1 VKILSKPQIVVKV
14 VVLGDPQVGK
24 TALVDR
30 FSTGSFEN
38 DYKLTLGVNIT
49 IRRITIG
56 DTEIAF
62 QIHDIAGHAFFSE
75 VRPNF
80 YIGSGGAILVYD
92 VTRPE
97 TLPALNEWKDE
108 FYKNCDKDNPI
119 VILGNKTDLLE
130 DRSKLVSGEDFAQKT
145 DTVHFGTSAKDGSNV
160 QTAFETIARKIIRDE
175 AEYKNQ

>member
-1 VKILSKPQIVVKV
+1 MSKAQIVVKV
-14 VVLGDPQVGK
+14 VVLGDPAVGK

-30 FSTGSFEN
+30 VSTGSFES

-92 VTRPE
+92 ITRPE
-97 TLPALNEWKDE
+97 TLPSLTEWMDE
-108 FYKNCDKDNPI
+108 FHKNCKNNSPI
-119 VILGNKTDLLE
+119 VILGNKTDLIE
-130 DRSKLVSGEDFAQKT
+130 DRSKLVLGEEFAQKAGST
-145 DTVHFGTSAKDGSNV
+145 HFGTSAKDGSNV
-160 QTAFETIARKIIRDE
+160 QTAFETIAKKIIHDE
-175 AEYKNQ
+175 AEQEQ

>member
-1 VKILSKPQIVVKV
+1 MSKPQIVVKV

-30 FSTGSFEN
+30 FSTGSFAN

-80 YIGSGGAILVYD
+80 YIGSGGAVLVYD
-92 VTRPE
+92 LTRPE
-97 TLPALNEWKDE
+97 TLPSLTEWRNE
-108 FYKNCDKDNPI
+108 FYRNCDETSPV
-119 VILGNKTDLLE
+119 VILGNKTDLME
-130 DRSKLVSGEDFAQKT
+130 DRSKLTYGEEFAQEAGT
-145 DTVHFGTSAKDGSNV
+145 THFGTSAKDGSNV
-160 QTAFETIARKIIRDE
+160 QTAFETIARKIIQDD
-175 AEYKNQ
+175 KFHDFD

>member
-1 VKILSKPQIVVKV
+1 MSKPQIVVKV

-30 FSTGSFEN
+30 FSNGSFEK

-49 IRRITIG
+49 IRRITIE
-56 DTEIAF
+56 DNEIAF

-80 YIGSGGAILVYD
+80 YIGSGGAVLVYD

-97 TLPALNEWKDE
+97 TLQSLLEWKNE
-108 FYKNCDKDNPI
+108 YYKNCDKNSPV
-119 VILGNKTDLLE
+119 VILGNKTDLID
-130 DRSKLVSGEDFAQKT
+130 DRSKLVKGEEFAHKERT
-145 DTVHFGTSAKDGSNV
+145 THFGTSAKDGSNV
-160 QTAFETIARKIIRDE
+160 QTAFETIARKIIKDGF
-175 AEYKNQ
+175 EY

>member
-1 VKILSKPQIVVKV
+1 MSKPQIVVKV

-49 IRRITIG
+49 IRRLTIG
-56 DTEIAF
+56 ETEIAF

-97 TLPALNEWKDE
+97 TLPSLIEWKDE
-108 FYKNCDKDNPI
+108 FYKNCSQESPV
-119 VILGNKTDLLE
+119 VILGNKTDLIE
-130 DRSKLVSGEDFAQKT
+130 DRSKLIIGEEFAQKEGT
-145 DTVHFGTSAKDGSNV
+145 THFGTSAKDGSNV
-160 QTAFETIARKIIRDE
+160 QTAFETIARKIINEDLGEIKR
-175 AEYKNQ
+175 